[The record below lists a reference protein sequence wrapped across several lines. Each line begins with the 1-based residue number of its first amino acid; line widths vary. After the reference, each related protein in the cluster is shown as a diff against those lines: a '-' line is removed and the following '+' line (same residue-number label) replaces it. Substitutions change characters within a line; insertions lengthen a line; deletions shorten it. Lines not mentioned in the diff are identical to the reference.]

1 MSQQTPVDPEMVSPA
16 LLRETCST
24 SPRVGETTNRE
35 KQRIFS
41 REGGRTM
48 TTESRAELTEAERD
62 EGAMYLLKRFP
73 DGIPSPRVFEEL
85 ITANGFRGQEHV
97 RRQGATLVYCHLRR
111 GWRALIGQEPLETLG
126 ARQNYLFMGA
136 SGSGKTFLIEILE
149 RIARVPVI
157 VEDLNQYSDRS
168 EERRVGKECRS
179 RWSPYH

>member
-1 MSQQTPVDPEMVSPA
+1 
-16 LLRETCST
+16 
-24 SPRVGETTNRE
+24 
-35 KQRIFS
+35 
-41 REGGRTM
+41 M

-157 VEDLNQYSDRS
+157 VEDLNQYSDTGYVGETVSTIMSRLYQKANRRRGIAAIGIVMLDEFDKQIGRAS
-168 EERRVGKECRS
+168 CRERV
-179 RWSPYH
+179 